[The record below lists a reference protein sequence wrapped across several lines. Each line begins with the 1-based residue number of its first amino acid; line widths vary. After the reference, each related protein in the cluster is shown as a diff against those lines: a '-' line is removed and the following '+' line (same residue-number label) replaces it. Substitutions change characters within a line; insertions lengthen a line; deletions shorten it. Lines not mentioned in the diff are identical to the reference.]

1 MLETY
6 DSNVD
11 CKLDIVHYG
20 VGNISESD
28 IEFATAFKA
37 IIYGFNIECHAK
49 VEEIANSKNVP
60 IKMHNV
66 IYKLVDDMKDEI
78 NNKLPQKEVEE
89 VMGEANVL
97 QQFIINDGRK
107 KIPVAGC
114 RCVRGVLKKHAL
126 FRLVRD
132 TEMIHEGKLESMRHL
147 KNEVDSIKKDV
158 ECGLQFGD
166 KTIEFKAG
174 DTIECYEIVMVNQQ
188 TDWDPGF

>member
-1 MLETY
+1 M
-6 DSNVD
+6 D

-28 IEFATAFKA
+28 IEFATAFEA
-37 IIYGFNIECHAK
+37 IIYGFNIECHPK
-49 VEEIANSKNVP
+49 LEQMANSKNVA

-66 IYKLVDDMKDEI
+66 IYKLIDDLKVEI
-78 NNKLPQKEVEE
+78 NSKLPQKEVDE
-89 VMGEANVL
+89 VLGEANVL

-114 RCVRGVLKKHAL
+114 RCVKGILKKHGL
-126 FRLVRD
+126 YRLVRG
-132 TEMIHEGKLESMRHL
+132 TEIVHEGKLESMRHL

-166 KTIEFKAG
+166 KAVEFQEG
-174 DTIECYEIVMVNQQ
+174 DTIQCYQLVNVNQE